1 MESQNGLILFPYSK
15 FFSQIRGMDVEG
27 SKKDQI
33 LQGVSFEVRGGEI
46 LAVMST
52 TGNNLGY
59 SSCQN
64 KINMFGYMPR

>member
-1 MESQNGLILFPYSK
+1 
-15 FFSQIRGMDVEG
+15 MDVEG

-59 SSCQN
+59 SSGQN
-64 KINMFGYMPR
+64 KINIFGYRPR

>member
-1 MESQNGLILFPYSK
+1 
-15 FFSQIRGMDVEG
+15 MDVEG

-52 TGNNLGY
+52 TGDNLDY
-59 SSCQN
+59 LSYMLEQN
-64 KINMFGYMPR
+64 QPSLF

>member
-1 MESQNGLILFPYSK
+1 
-15 FFSQIRGMDVEG
+15 MDVEG

-52 TGNNLGY
+52 TGSILFY
-59 SSCQN
+59 SSFRKYKYFCL
-64 KINMFGYMPR
+64 